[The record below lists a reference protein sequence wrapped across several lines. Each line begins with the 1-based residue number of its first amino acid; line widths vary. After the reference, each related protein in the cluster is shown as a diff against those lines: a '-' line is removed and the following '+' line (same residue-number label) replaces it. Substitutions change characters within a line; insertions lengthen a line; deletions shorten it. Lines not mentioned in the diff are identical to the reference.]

1 MCYYV
6 YRKRRWKLM
15 SPIIEINNIDL
26 LPQEKLSILRDNLGK
41 TDTFSL
47 CLKTNDMLSNNLK
60 FKLNFI
66 VIDSIPIFIL
76 MLKCNKKIYTSLI
89 SLEIT
94 KEYTYLKNLMKLPSF
109 NLFIFSDKKMITI
122 KKIKNTMNKKILK
135 LMNTIENMDI
145 HASLTDIDNAK
156 NKLLEM
162 YNDKELWKLK
172 Y

>member
-1 MCYYV
+1 
-6 YRKRRWKLM
+6 M

-66 VIDSIPIFIL
+66 IIDSIPIFIL

-94 KEYTYLKNLMKLPSF
+94 KEYTYLKNLMKLPFF
-109 NLFIFSDKKMITI
+109 NLFLFSDKKMITV
-122 KKIKNTMNKKILK
+122 KKIRNKKNEKILK
-135 LMNTIENMDI
+135 LMDFIEDMDI
-145 HASLTDIDNAK
+145 HATLKEVYEAK
-156 NKLLEM
+156 NNLLEI
-162 YNDKELWKLK
+162 YSDKELWKLK

>member
-1 MCYYV
+1 M
-6 YRKRRWKLM
+6 K
-15 SPIIEINNIDL
+15 SIIELDQIDL
-26 LPQEKLSILRDNLGK
+26 LPLDNLSILRDNLGK
-41 TDTFSL
+41 SDTFSL
-47 CLKTNDMLSNNLK
+47 CLRIKDILSTTFK
-60 FKLNFI
+60 FKMNFI

-76 MLKCNKKIYTSLI
+76 MLKCNKKIYKCLI
-89 SLEIT
+89 SLGIT

-109 NLFIFSDKKMITI
+109 NLFLFSDKKMISI

-145 HASLTDIDNAK
+145 HATLTDIDNAK

-162 YNDKELWKLK
+162 YSDKELWKLK

>member
-1 MCYYV
+1 
-6 YRKRRWKLM
+6 M

-76 MLKCNKKIYTSLI
+76 MLKCNKNIYKCLI

-109 NLFIFSDKKMITI
+109 NLFIFSDKKMITV
-122 KKIKNTMNKKILK
+122 KKIRNKKHEKLLK
-135 LMNTIENMDI
+135 LMDSIEDMDI
-145 HASLTDIDNAK
+145 HATLTDIDNAK

-162 YNDKELWKLK
+162 YSDKELWKLK

>member
-1 MCYYV
+1 M
-6 YRKRRWKLM
+6 K
-15 SPIIEINNIDL
+15 SIIELNQIDL
-26 LPQEKLSILRDNLGK
+26 LPLDNLSILRDNLGK
-41 TDTFSL
+41 SDTFSL
-47 CLKTNDMLSNNLK
+47 CLRIKDILSTTFK
-60 FKLNFI
+60 FKMNFI

-76 MLKCNKKIYTSLI
+76 MLKCNEKIYKCLI
-89 SLEIT
+89 SLGIT
-94 KEYTYLKNLMKLPSF
+94 KEYTYLKNLIKLPSF
-109 NLFIFSDKKMITI
+109 NLFLFSDKKMISI

>member
-1 MCYYV
+1 
-6 YRKRRWKLM
+6 M

-94 KEYTYLKNLMKLPSF
+94 KEYTYLKTLMKLPSF
-109 NLFIFSDKKMITI
+109 NLFLFSDKKMITV
-122 KKIKNTMNKKILK
+122 KKIRNKKNEKILK
-135 LMNTIENMDI
+135 LMDFIEDMDI
-145 HASLTDIDNAK
+145 HATLKEVYEAK
-156 NKLLEM
+156 NKLLEI
-162 YNDKELWKLK
+162 YSDKELWKLK

>member
-1 MCYYV
+1 
-6 YRKRRWKLM
+6 M

-76 MLKCNKKIYTSLI
+76 MLKCNKNIYTSLI

-94 KEYTYLKNLMKLPSF
+94 KEYTYLKNLMKLPFF
-109 NLFIFSDKKMITI
+109 NLFLFSDKKMITV
-122 KKIKNTMNKKILK
+122 KKIRNKKNEKILK
-135 LMNTIENMDI
+135 LMDFIEDMDI
-145 HASLTDIDNAK
+145 HATLKEVNDAK
-156 NKLLEM
+156 NKVFNI
-162 YNDKELWKLK
+162 YNDRELWKLK

>member
-1 MCYYV
+1 
-6 YRKRRWKLM
+6 M

-76 MLKCNKKIYTSLI
+76 MLKCNKNIYKCLI

-109 NLFIFSDKKMITI
+109 NLFLFSDKKMITV
-122 KKIKNTMNKKILK
+122 KKIRNKKNEKILK
-135 LMNTIENMDI
+135 LMDFIEDMDI
-145 HASLTDIDNAK
+145 HATLKEVYEAK
-156 NKLLEM
+156 NKLLEI
-162 YNDKELWKLK
+162 YSDKELWKLK

>member
-1 MCYYV
+1 
-6 YRKRRWKLM
+6 M

-76 MLKCNKKIYTSLI
+76 MLKCNKNIYKCLI

-109 NLFIFSDKKMITI
+109 NLFLFSDKKMISI

-162 YNDKELWKLK
+162 YNNKELWKLK
-172 Y
+172 YL

>member
-1 MCYYV
+1 
-6 YRKRRWKLM
+6 M

-94 KEYTYLKNLMKLPSF
+94 KEYTYLKNLMKLPFF
-109 NLFIFSDKKMITI
+109 NLFLFSDKKMITV
-122 KKIKNTMNKKILK
+122 KKIRNKKNEKILK
-135 LMNTIENMDI
+135 LMDFIEDMDI
-145 HASLTDIDNAK
+145 HATLKEVNDAK
-156 NKLLEM
+156 NKVFNI
-162 YNDKELWKLK
+162 YNDRELWKLK

>member
-1 MCYYV
+1 
-6 YRKRRWKLM
+6 M

-66 VIDSIPIFIL
+66 IIDSISIFIL

-94 KEYTYLKNLMKLPSF
+94 KEYTYLKTLMKLPFF
-109 NLFIFSDKKMITI
+109 NLFLFSDKKMITV
-122 KKIKNTMNKKILK
+122 KKIRNKKNEKILK
-135 LMNTIENMDI
+135 LMDFIEDMDI
-145 HASLTDIDNAK
+145 HTTLKEVNDAK
-156 NKLLEM
+156 NKVFKM
-162 YNDKELWKLK
+162 YSNKELWKLK

>member
-1 MCYYV
+1 
-6 YRKRRWKLM
+6 M

-66 VIDSIPIFIL
+66 IIDSIPIFIL

-94 KEYTYLKNLMKLPSF
+94 KEYTYLKNLMKLPFF
-109 NLFIFSDKKMITI
+109 NLFLFSDKKMLSI

-172 Y
+172 YL

>member
-1 MCYYV
+1 
-6 YRKRRWKLM
+6 M

-47 CLKTNDMLSNNLK
+47 CLKTNDMLSNSLK

-109 NLFIFSDKKMITI
+109 NLFLFSDKKMISI

>member
-1 MCYYV
+1 
-6 YRKRRWKLM
+6 M

-94 KEYTYLKNLMKLPSF
+94 KEYTYLKNLMKLPFF
-109 NLFIFSDKKMITI
+109 NLFLFSDKKMITV
-122 KKIKNTMNKKILK
+122 KKIRNKKNEKILK
-135 LMNTIENMDI
+135 LMDFIEDMDI
-145 HASLTDIDNAK
+145 HATLKEVYEAK
-156 NKLLEM
+156 NKLLEI
-162 YNDKELWKLK
+162 YSDKELWKLK

>member
-1 MCYYV
+1 
-6 YRKRRWKLM
+6 M
-15 SPIIEINNIDL
+15 SPIIEIDNIDL

-66 VIDSIPIFIL
+66 IIDSIPIFIL

-94 KEYTYLKNLMKLPSF
+94 KEYTYLKNLMKLPFF
-109 NLFIFSDKKMITI
+109 NLFLFSDKKMITV
-122 KKIKNTMNKKILK
+122 KKIRNKKHEKLLK
-135 LMNTIENMDI
+135 LMDSIEDMDI
-145 HASLTDIDNAK
+145 HATLKEVNDAK
-156 NKLLEM
+156 NKVFNI
-162 YNDKELWKLK
+162 YNDRELWKLK

>member
-1 MCYYV
+1 M
-6 YRKRRWKLM
+6 K
-15 SPIIEINNIDL
+15 SIIELDQIDL
-26 LPQEKLSILRDNLGK
+26 LPLDNLSILRDNLGK
-41 TDTFSL
+41 SDTFSL
-47 CLKTNDMLSNNLK
+47 CLRIKDILSTTFK
-60 FKLNFI
+60 FKMNFI

-76 MLKCNKKIYTSLI
+76 MLKCNEKIYKCLI
-89 SLEIT
+89 SLGIT

-109 NLFIFSDKKMITI
+109 NLFLFSDKKMISI

-145 HASLTDIDNAK
+145 HATLIDVDNAK

-162 YNDKELWKLK
+162 YSDKELWKLK

>member
-1 MCYYV
+1 
-6 YRKRRWKLM
+6 M

-94 KEYTYLKNLMKLPSF
+94 KEYTYLKTLMKLPFF
-109 NLFIFSDKKMITI
+109 NLFLFSDKKMITV
-122 KKIKNTMNKKILK
+122 KKIRNKKNEKILK
-135 LMNTIENMDI
+135 LMDFIEDMDI
-145 HASLTDIDNAK
+145 HATLKEVYEAK
-156 NKLLEM
+156 NKLLEI
-162 YNDKELWKLK
+162 YSDKELWKLK

>member
-1 MCYYV
+1 M
-6 YRKRRWKLM
+6 K
-15 SPIIEINNIDL
+15 SIIELDQIDL
-26 LPQEKLSILRDNLGK
+26 LPLDNLSILRDNLGK
-41 TDTFSL
+41 SDTFSL
-47 CLKTNDMLSNNLK
+47 CLRIKDILSTTFK
-60 FKLNFI
+60 FKMNFI

-76 MLKCNKKIYTSLI
+76 MLKCNEKIYKCLI
-89 SLEIT
+89 SLGIT

-109 NLFIFSDKKMITI
+109 NLFLFSDKKMISI

-145 HASLTDIDNAK
+145 HATLTDIDNAK

-162 YNDKELWKLK
+162 YSDKELWKLK

>member
-1 MCYYV
+1 
-6 YRKRRWKLM
+6 M

-66 VIDSIPIFIL
+66 IIDSIPIFIL

-94 KEYTYLKNLMKLPSF
+94 KEYTYLKNLMKLPFF
-109 NLFIFSDKKMITI
+109 NLFLFSDKKMITV
-122 KKIKNTMNKKILK
+122 KKIRNKKNEKILK
-135 LMNTIENMDI
+135 LMDFIEDMDI
-145 HASLTDIDNAK
+145 HATLKEVNDAEN
-156 NKLLEM
+156 NLLEICS
-162 YNDKELWKLK
+162 DKELRKLK

>member
-1 MCYYV
+1 
-6 YRKRRWKLM
+6 M

-76 MLKCNKKIYTSLI
+76 MLKCNKNIYKCLI

-109 NLFIFSDKKMITI
+109 NLFIFSDKKMITV
-122 KKIKNTMNKKILK
+122 KKIRNKKHEKLLK
-135 LMNTIENMDI
+135 LMDSIEDMDI
-145 HASLTDIDNAK
+145 HATLKEVNDAK
-156 NKLLEM
+156 NKVFNI
-162 YNDKELWKLK
+162 YNDRELWKLK

>member
-1 MCYYV
+1 M
-6 YRKRRWKLM
+6 K
-15 SPIIEINNIDL
+15 SIIELDQIDL
-26 LPQEKLSILRDNLGK
+26 LPLDNLSILRDNLGK
-41 TDTFSL
+41 SDTFSL
-47 CLKTNDMLSNNLK
+47 CLRIKDILSTTFK
-60 FKLNFI
+60 FKMNFI

-76 MLKCNKKIYTSLI
+76 MLKCNEKIYKCLI
-89 SLEIT
+89 SLGIT

-109 NLFIFSDKKMITI
+109 NLFLFSNKKMISI

-145 HASLTDIDNAK
+145 HATLIDVENAK

-162 YNDKELWKLK
+162 YSDKELWKLK

>member
-1 MCYYV
+1 
-6 YRKRRWKLM
+6 M

-66 VIDSIPIFIL
+66 IIDSIPIFIL

-109 NLFIFSDKKMITI
+109 NLFLFSDKKMISI

-172 Y
+172 YL

>member
-1 MCYYV
+1 
-6 YRKRRWKLM
+6 M

-76 MLKCNKKIYTSLI
+76 MLKCNKNIYKCLI

-172 Y
+172 YL

>member
-1 MCYYV
+1 
-6 YRKRRWKLM
+6 M

-66 VIDSIPIFIL
+66 IIDSIPIFIL

-94 KEYTYLKNLMKLPSF
+94 KEYTYLKTLMKLPFF
-109 NLFIFSDKKMITI
+109 NLFLFSDKKMITV
-122 KKIKNTMNKKILK
+122 KKIRNKKNEKILK
-135 LMNTIENMDI
+135 LMDFIEDMDI
-145 HASLTDIDNAK
+145 HATLKEVYEAK
-156 NKLLEM
+156 NKLLEI
-162 YNDKELWKLK
+162 YSDKELWKLK

>member
-1 MCYYV
+1 
-6 YRKRRWKLM
+6 M

-26 LPQEKLSILRDNLGK
+26 LPQEKLSILRDNLDK

-66 VIDSIPIFIL
+66 IIDSIPIFIL

-89 SLEIT
+89 SLEFT
-94 KEYTYLKNLMKLPSF
+94 KEYTYLKNLMKLPFF
-109 NLFIFSDKKMITI
+109 NLFLFSDKKMITV
-122 KKIKNTMNKKILK
+122 KKIRNKKNEKILK
-135 LMNTIENMDI
+135 LMDFIEDMDI
-145 HASLTDIDNAK
+145 HATLKEVNDAK
-156 NKLLEM
+156 NKVFKM
-162 YNDKELWKLK
+162 YSNKELWKLK

>member
-1 MCYYV
+1 
-6 YRKRRWKLM
+6 M

-66 VIDSIPIFIL
+66 IIDSIPIFIL

-109 NLFIFSDKKMITI
+109 NLFLFSDKKMISI

-145 HASLTDIDNAK
+145 HATLIDVDNAK

-162 YNDKELWKLK
+162 YSDKELWKLK

>member
-1 MCYYV
+1 
-6 YRKRRWKLM
+6 M
-15 SPIIEINNIDL
+15 SPIIEIDNIDL

-66 VIDSIPIFIL
+66 IIDSIPIFIL

-94 KEYTYLKNLMKLPSF
+94 KEYTYLKNLMKLPFF
-109 NLFIFSDKKMITI
+109 NLFLFSDKKMITV
-122 KKIKNTMNKKILK
+122 KKIRNKKNEKILK
-135 LMNTIENMDI
+135 LMDFIEDMDI
-145 HASLTDIDNAK
+145 HATLKEVYEAK
-156 NKLLEM
+156 NKLLEI
-162 YNDKELWKLK
+162 YSDKELWKLK

>member
-1 MCYYV
+1 MN
-6 YRKRRWKLM
+6 
-15 SPIIEINNIDL
+15 SIIELDQIDL
-26 LPQEKLSILRDNLGK
+26 LPLDNLSILRDNLGK
-41 TDTFSL
+41 SDTFSL
-47 CLKTNDMLSNNLK
+47 CLRIKDILSTTFK
-60 FKLNFI
+60 FKMNFI

-76 MLKCNKKIYTSLI
+76 MLKCNKKIYKCLI
-89 SLEIT
+89 SLGIT

-109 NLFIFSDKKMITI
+109 NLFLFSDKKMISI

-145 HASLTDIDNAK
+145 HATLTDIDNAK

-162 YNDKELWKLK
+162 YSDKELWKLK

>member
-1 MCYYV
+1 
-6 YRKRRWKLM
+6 M

-66 VIDSIPIFIL
+66 IIDSIPIFIL

-94 KEYTYLKNLMKLPSF
+94 KEYTYLKTLMKLPFF
-109 NLFIFSDKKMITI
+109 NLFLFSDKKMITV
-122 KKIKNTMNKKILK
+122 KKIRNKKNEKILK
-135 LMNTIENMDI
+135 LMDFIEDMDI
-145 HASLTDIDNAK
+145 HATLKEVYEAK
-156 NKLLEM
+156 NKVFNI
-162 YNDKELWKLK
+162 YNDRELWKLK

>member
-1 MCYYV
+1 M
-6 YRKRRWKLM
+6 K
-15 SPIIEINNIDL
+15 SIIELDQIDL
-26 LPQEKLSILRDNLGK
+26 LPLDNLSILRDNLGK
-41 TDTFSL
+41 SDTFSL
-47 CLKTNDMLSNNLK
+47 CLRIKDILSTTFK
-60 FKLNFI
+60 FKMNFI

-76 MLKCNKKIYTSLI
+76 MLKCNEKIYKCLI
-89 SLEIT
+89 SLGIT

-109 NLFIFSDKKMITI
+109 NLFLFSDKKMISI

-145 HASLTDIDNAK
+145 HATLIDIDNAK

-162 YNDKELWKLK
+162 YSDKELWRLK

>member
-1 MCYYV
+1 
-6 YRKRRWKLM
+6 M

-66 VIDSIPIFIL
+66 IIDSIPIFIL
-76 MLKCNKKIYTSLI
+76 MLKCNKNIYKCLI

-109 NLFIFSDKKMITI
+109 NLFIFSDKKMITV
-122 KKIKNTMNKKILK
+122 KKIKNKKNEEILK
-135 LMNTIENMDI
+135 LMDSIEDINI
-145 HASLTDIDNAK
+145 HATLKEVNDAK

-162 YNDKELWKLK
+162 YNNKMLWKLK
-172 Y
+172 YL

>member
-1 MCYYV
+1 
-6 YRKRRWKLM
+6 M

-66 VIDSIPIFIL
+66 IIDSIPIFIL

-109 NLFIFSDKKMITI
+109 NLFLFSDKKMITI
-122 KKIKNTMNKKILK
+122 KKIKIILK
-135 LMNTIENMDI
+135 L
-145 HASLTDIDNAK
+145 
-156 NKLLEM
+156 
-162 YNDKELWKLK
+162 
-172 Y
+172 

>member
-1 MCYYV
+1 
-6 YRKRRWKLM
+6 M

-76 MLKCNKKIYTSLI
+76 MLKCNKNIYKCLI

-109 NLFIFSDKKMITI
+109 NLFLFSDKKMISI

>member
-1 MCYYV
+1 M
-6 YRKRRWKLM
+6 K
-15 SPIIEINNIDL
+15 SIIELDQIDL
-26 LPQEKLSILRDNLGK
+26 LPLDNLSILRDNLGK
-41 TDTFSL
+41 SDTFSL
-47 CLKTNDMLSNNLK
+47 CLRIKDILSTTFK
-60 FKLNFI
+60 FKMNFI

-76 MLKCNKKIYTSLI
+76 MLKCNEKIYKCLI

-109 NLFIFSDKKMITI
+109 NLFLFSDKKMISI

-145 HASLTDIDNAK
+145 HATLTDIDNAK
-156 NKLLEM
+156 NKLLEI